1 MKFQIRTIDLMIEQ
15 ETIHHIR
22 FLYSIAELGVGAD
35 VSLQWYCDIIAG

>member
-22 FLYSIAELGVGAD
+22 FLYSIAELGRLAI
-35 VSLQWYCDIIAG
+35 LEKLA